1 MKLVS
6 RWGFFSHGGHICK
19 PMFISVIVTQ
29 VVLPEIYGGF
39 VLFCFVLFF
48 GVWISSIKF
57 SQKPSTYLSTTE
69 FTYTTLLL
77 CTVLHVIPIHI
88 IFTMLLLHKV
98 IQFIIFYAAFVYSFN
113 FYWLCYIPFEASP
126 PFQLY
131 WILIMESQTQTR
143 LFHVCIHMQSS
154 RCVKMCVIVFL
165 IYWTNKDVASV
176 QNVSQDGVIQ

>member
-19 PMFISVIVTQ
+19 PMFISVIGTQ

-57 SQKPSTYLSTTE
+57 SQKSSTYLSTTE

-98 IQFIIFYAAFVYSFN
+98 IQLIIFYAAFVYSFN

-143 LFHVCIHMQSS
+143 LFHVCIHM
-154 RCVKMCVIVFL
+154 
-165 IYWTNKDVASV
+165 
-176 QNVSQDGVIQ
+176 

>member
-19 PMFISVIVTQ
+19 PMFISVIGTQ
-29 VVLPEIYGGF
+29 VVLPEIYGGFVLFCF

-57 SQKPSTYLSTTE
+57 SQKSSTYLSTTE

-98 IQFIIFYAAFVYSFN
+98 IQFILFYAAFVYSFN
-113 FYWLCYIPFEASP
+113 FY
-126 PFQLY
+126 
-131 WILIMESQTQTR
+131 
-143 LFHVCIHMQSS
+143 
-154 RCVKMCVIVFL
+154 
-165 IYWTNKDVASV
+165 
-176 QNVSQDGVIQ
+176 